1 MQARNRRQPTLDE
14 IAEVVAEMI
23 RTQKTWTLSI
33 LKVRQFKGTIID
45 AAKLGHYISN

>member
-23 RTQKTWTLSI
+23 RTQKNMDTFHFESEAI
-33 LKVRQFKGTIID
+33 QG
-45 AAKLGHYISN
+45 NNN